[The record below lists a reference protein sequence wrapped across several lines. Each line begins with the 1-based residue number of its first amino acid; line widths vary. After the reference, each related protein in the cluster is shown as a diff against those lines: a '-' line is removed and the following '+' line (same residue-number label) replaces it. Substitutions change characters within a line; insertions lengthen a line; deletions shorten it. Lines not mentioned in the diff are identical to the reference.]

1 MDNKEALLKV
11 VSIISENYIDT
22 LMTGIEG
29 CPKDFP
35 YTIAVANFIAELKSK
50 NIVVNLYGTFEDR
63 ITDMVFRETSNY
75 LSR

>member
-22 LMTGIEG
+22 LMTGIEE

-50 NIVVNLYGTFEDR
+50 NIIVNLYGTFEDR
-63 ITDMVFRETSNY
+63 ITDMIFRKTSNY

>member
-22 LMTGIEG
+22 LMTGIEE

-35 YTIAVANFIAELKSK
+35 YTIAVANFIAELKK
-50 NIVVNLYGTFEDR
+50 
-63 ITDMVFRETSNY
+63 
-75 LSR
+75 